1 MIKTSSLNSLPN
13 LGDVIN
19 SWASDYTAYLIKK
32 EIKNYILVETKRKI
46 HFKGIVQNLNKKELQ
61 LKPIGERNWGWYE
74 LHSTRKFNNDDII
87 EINKVRY
94 RIMSTRNN
102 DTYYGFWAYN
112 LLLDY
117 DNSTEI
123 NKEEE
128 Q

>member
-1 MIKTSSLNSLPN
+1 MITTSSLNSLPN
-13 LGDVIN
+13 LSDVIN
-19 SWASDYTAYLIKK
+19 SWASDYTAYIIKK

-46 HFKGIVQNLNKKELQ
+46 RFKGIVQNLNKKELQ

-74 LHSTRKFNNDDII
+74 LHSTKKFNNDDVI
-87 EINKVRY
+87 EINKTRY

-112 LLLDY
+112 LLLDF

-123 NKEEE
+123 NEEIE
-128 Q
+128 K